1 MKNFP
6 YIHSLSTV
14 GLIHHY
20 NNDYLFNRVR
30 TDFTGDSGTGK
41 SMIADLLQ
49 LVFVGSTEFEAA
61 TESIDEKRKP
71 KGMVLNDK
79 KRGLSGKGYAFLNI
93 AVDEQQY
100 LIIGMYLENSTN
112 YAKPFIVHKSYDL
125 ESPEFLN
132 FPLLYEAFLD
142 EQNILP
148 IEDLKEHLRKKELN
162 CESMQLSSY
171 HKFLFNQEILPFDL
185 ADNPDK
191 LKTYAL
197 IIRSFSRGKGF
208 KFDTKHLQDFL
219 FGTDKEREIL
229 SSYHQQIENIQSS
242 HQDSLNYQ
250 KQIAELKKKKTALQE
265 LIVLEKKQIDS
276 RNNYLN
282 GKYSFLRNSL
292 NYKKNKLSDVIPKL
306 SQTVLEAALLEE
318 LDNVEQLKN
327 IEKEI
332 EDIQTFK
339 NSKVSV
345 EKLIEDEKRT
355 QKQYLDKN
363 AIQEKI
369 KQLEKLLPQFSNSVD
384 KIKEHYDLQLKNKE
398 ERSKLNSFIDELL
411 KKKIFDE
418 FDQSEWKKDY
428 EKTFASHNKRIQEL
442 ETEIKTNEALL
453 KFSNVDDKKSIAF
466 WAINR
471 KKGFSPI
478 EESVLIKFKELIV
491 SNPKN
496 IETKYLPNPEELFEN
511 IKKDIEDNDGFWIN
525 LNGVHEYVPLV
536 EQQFL
541 KSENPAVK
549 KEYFN
554 DKYNIAEKALVKA
567 KKVRE
572 TSEQFY
578 DSLNSISGLQ
588 ENCKMYAR
596 KLEIEGFNTIDIL
609 SINQKAF
616 DDLLIQYSRKGVVF
630 KECQKA
636 KADWDKAIDK
646 LKQFQGLA
654 ERFSKITNLDN
665 HLEEVKNKLKNLQGK
680 SDNLVRKKDCIRYFF
695 YAENSF
701 SEIENQLKQRITQ
714 SSLATVVGEVKK
726 QETELRTNRKELK
739 TGCRATQNKLKSLVL
754 EFEKNELQI
763 PEKID
768 EGKFKSEDVE
778 TLENKFQD
786 ANKSYELGIQSLV
799 KDFLVH
805 DSYKYENEADW
816 RKLARGLL
824 PEVFKSNE
832 ITEEQFSSEID
843 ERLESII
850 EKNTVIGDRKV
861 RLLLEVFSKVETT
874 FSTFSTEID
883 RLRSFFNSNDKRI
896 TGGHKVVVK
905 LDPSTDYPISWITE
919 FKKQMREENAN
930 RFGGLFKNFEEALDF
945 KKIIQNCFKQ
955 CGGKKSDPKIEDLLN
970 PKKYF
975 ELSFSLQKDNIKNS
989 GSTGQVYSA
998 IALLCIA
1005 RISLIEQG
1013 DGNKKRKG
1021 VRFMP
1026 VDEAEGLGS
1035 NYEMLS
1041 NIARSEDYQIV
1052 SMSINPVGE
1061 FEEGSHYIYMLN
1073 EPEDDEVRI
1082 NGVPFAQFTEE
1093 GVAENIHEYIVE
1105 RYDG

>member
-6 YIHSLSTV
+6 YIYSLSTV

-49 LVFVGSTEFEAA
+49 LVFVGSSEFEAA
-61 TESIDEKRKP
+61 TESMDEKRKP

-100 LIIGMYLENSTN
+100 LTIGMYLENSTN
-112 YAKPFIVHKSYDL
+112 YAKPFIVHKGYDL
-125 ESPEFLN
+125 DSPEFLN
-132 FPLLYEAFLD
+132 TPLLHASFLD

-148 IEDLKEHLRKKELN
+148 IEDLKEHLKKKELN
-162 CESMQLSSY
+162 CESMHLSTY

-219 FGTDKEREIL
+219 FGTDKEKEIL

-250 KQIAELKKKKTALQE
+250 KQIAELKKKKTALQD
-265 LIVLEKKQIDS
+265 LIALEKKQMDS
-276 RNNYLN
+276 RNSYLN
-282 GKYSFLRNSL
+282 GKYSFLFNSL

-306 SQTVLEAALLEE
+306 SQVALETVLLDDLDSAEQIVQSEE
-318 LDNVEQLKN
+318 LVDN
-327 IEKEI
+327 IRA
-332 EDIQTFK
+332 FK
-339 NSKVSV
+339 NSKTS
-345 EKLIEDEKRT
+345 EPKLIEDEKRT
-355 QKQYLDKN
+355 QKQYLDKK
-363 AIQEKI
+363 ALQEKI
-369 KQLEKLLPQFSNSVD
+369 EQLEKLLPQFSNSLD
-384 KIKEHYDLQLKNKE
+384 KIKEHYDLQLKNKG

-411 KKKIFDE
+411 EKGILDD
-418 FDQSEWKKDY
+418 FDQSEWKNDY
-428 EKTFASHNKRIQEL
+428 EKTLAKYKKRLQEL
-442 ETEIKTNEALL
+442 EIEIKTNEALL
-453 KFSNVDDKKSIAF
+453 KFSNIDDKKSIAF

-491 SNPKN
+491 SNPNN
-496 IETKYLPNPEELFEN
+496 IEEKYLPNPEELFEN
-511 IKKDIEDNDGFWIN
+511 IKKDFEDNVGFWIN
-525 LNGVHEYVPLV
+525 LNGVNEYVPLV

-541 KSENPAVK
+541 ESENPAIK
-549 KEYFN
+549 KKYFS
-554 DKYNIAEKALVKA
+554 DKYNIAEKVLAKA
-567 KKVRE
+567 KKE
-572 TSEQFY
+572 KEASEKFY
-578 DSLNSISGLQ
+578 NSLNSISGLQ
-588 ENCKMYAR
+588 ENCKIYAR
-596 KLEIEGFNTIDIL
+596 KLEIEKFNTIDIL
-609 SINQKAF
+609 SINQEDF
-616 DDLLIQYSRKGVVF
+616 EDLLIQCNRKEEIVN
-630 KECQKA
+630 ECQKA
-636 KADWDKAIDK
+636 KVDWEKANDE
-646 LKQFQGLA
+646 LKQFQNLA
-654 ERFSKITNLDN
+654 KKFSKITNLND
-665 HLEEVKNKLKNLQGK
+665 HLEELKCKLENLEEK
-680 SDNLVRKKDCIRYFF
+680 SANLLRKKDCIRYFL
-695 YAENSF
+695 YVENSF
-701 SEIENQLKQRITQ
+701 REIENQLKQKITH

-739 TGCRATQNKLKSLVL
+739 IGLRTT
-754 EFEKNELQI
+754 KNELNTLKLEFKDNNLKI
-763 PEKID
+763 PNEIDNSRLKKDDIEELKTNLEKA
-768 EGKFKSEDVE
+768 K
-778 TLENKFQD
+778 N
-786 ANKSYELGIQSLV
+786 NYEIAIQSLV
-799 KDFLVH
+799 KNFLSH
-805 DSYKYENEADW
+805 DNYKYENEDDW

-861 RLLLEVFSKVETT
+861 QLLLEVFSKVEST

-883 RLRSFFNSNDKRI
+883 RLRNFFNSNDKRI
-896 TGGHKVVVK
+896 TGGHKVVIK
-905 LDPSTDYPISWITE
+905 LDPSTDFPISWITE
-919 FKKQMREENAN
+919 FKKQMREKNAN
-930 RFGGLFKNFEEALDF
+930 RLGGLFKKFDEALDF
-945 KKIIQNCFKQ
+945 KEIIQESFKQ
-955 CGGKKSDPKIEDLLN
+955 CGGKKTDPKIEDLLN

-975 ELSFSLQKDNIKNS
+975 ELIFSLQKDNIKNS

-1013 DGNKKRKG
+1013 EGNKKRKG

-1035 NYEMLS
+1035 NYQMLS
-1041 NIARSEDYQIV
+1041 NIARSEGYQIV

-1073 EPEDDEVRI
+1073 EPEDEEVRI

>member
-49 LVFVGSTEFEAA
+49 LVFVGSSEFEAA
-61 TESIDEKRKP
+61 TESMDEKRKP

-112 YAKPFIVHKSYDL
+112 YAKPFIVHKGYDL
-125 ESPEFLN
+125 DSPEFLN
-132 FPLLYEAFLD
+132 TPLLHASFLD
-142 EQNILP
+142 KQNILP
-148 IEDLKEHLRKKELN
+148 IEDLKEHLKKKELN

-219 FGTDKEREIL
+219 FGTDREKEIL

-250 KQIAELKKKKTALQE
+250 KQIAELKKKKAALQD
-265 LIVLEKKQIDS
+265 LIALEKKQMDS
-276 RNNYLN
+276 RNSYLN
-282 GKYSFLRNSL
+282 GKYSFLLNSL
-292 NYKKNKLSDVIPKL
+292 NYKKNKLSDVTPKL
-306 SQTVLEAALLEE
+306 SQAVLETALLEE

-327 IEKEI
+327 IDKKI

-339 NSKVSV
+339 NSKVSE

-369 KQLEKLLPQFSNSVD
+369 EQLEKLLPQFSNSVD

-411 KKKIFDE
+411 KKEIFDE

-453 KFSNVDDKKSIAF
+453 KFSNVDDEKSIAF

-525 LNGVHEYVPLV
+525 LNGVYEYVPLV

-554 DKYNIAEKALVKA
+554 DKYNVAEKALVKA
-567 KKVRE
+567 KKARE
-572 TSEQFY
+572 TSKQFY

-588 ENCKMYAR
+588 ENCKMYTR
-596 KLEIEGFNTIDIL
+596 KLEIESFNTIDIL
-609 SINQKAF
+609 SINQEAF

-739 TGCRATQNKLKSLVL
+739 TGCRATQNQLKSLVL

-768 EGKFKSEDVE
+768 EDKFKSEDVE

-799 KDFLVH
+799 KDFLAH

>member
-49 LVFVGSTEFEAA
+49 LVFVGSSEFEAA
-61 TESIDEKRKP
+61 TESMDEKRKP

-93 AVDEQQY
+93 VVDDQQY

-112 YAKPFIVHKSYDL
+112 YAKPFIVHKGYDL

-132 FPLLYEAFLD
+132 TPLLHASFLV

-148 IEDLKEHLRKKELN
+148 IEDLKEHLKKKELN

-171 HKFLFNQEILPFDL
+171 HKFLFNQELLPFDL

-219 FGTDKEREIL
+219 FGTDKEKEIL

-276 RNNYLN
+276 RNSYLN
-282 GKYSFLRNSL
+282 GEYSFLRNSL
-292 NYKKNKLSDVIPKL
+292 NDKKNQLNDVTPKL
-306 SQTVLEAALLEE
+306 SQTVLETVLLEE
-318 LDNVEQLKN
+318 LDNAEQIVQSKELVDN
-327 IEKEI
+327 IRA
-332 EDIQTFK
+332 FK
-339 NSKVSV
+339 DSKAS
-345 EKLIEDEKRT
+345 EPKLIEDEKRT
-355 QKQYLDKN
+355 QKQYLAKN
-363 AIQEKI
+363 ALQEKI
-369 KQLEKLLPQFSNSVD
+369 EQLENLLPQFDNSLN
-384 KIKEHYDLQLKNKE
+384 KLKEYYNLQLKNKG
-398 ERSKLNSFIDELL
+398 ERSKLKSFIDELL
-411 KKKIFDE
+411 EKGIFDE

-428 EKTFASHNKRIQEL
+428 EKTLASHNKRIQEL

-453 KFSNVDDKKSIAF
+453 NFSNVDDKKSIAF

-511 IKKDIEDNDGFWIN
+511 IKQDYTDDNGFWLN
-525 LNGVHEYVPLV
+525 LNGVHGYVPLV

-541 KSENPAVK
+541 ESENPAVK
-549 KEYFN
+549 KKYFSE
-554 DKYNIAEKALVKA
+554 KYDVAEKALVKA
-567 KKVRE
+567 KKSRE

-588 ENCKMYAR
+588 ENCKIYAR

-609 SINQKAF
+609 SINQEAF
-616 DDLLIQYSRKGVVF
+616 DDLLIQYSRKEVVF
-630 KECQKA
+630 KECQNA
-636 KADWDKAIDK
+636 KTDWGKTNDE

-654 ERFSKITNLDN
+654 KKYSKITDLDN
-665 HLEEVKNKLKNLQGK
+665 HLEKVKNKLKSLEGK
-680 SDNLVRKKDCIRYFF
+680 SDNLVRKKDCIRYFL
-695 YAENSF
+695 YAENSLA
-701 SEIENQLKQRITQ
+701 EIESQLKQQITE
-714 SSLATVVGEVKK
+714 SSLASVLGEVKK
-726 QETELRTNRKELK
+726 QETELKTNRKELK
-739 TGCRATQNKLKSLVL
+739 IGLRTT
-754 EFEKNELQI
+754 KNELNTLKLEFKDNNMKI
-763 PEKID
+763 PNEIDNSRLKKDDIEELKTNFEKA
-768 EGKFKSEDVE
+768 K
-778 TLENKFQD
+778 N
-786 ANKSYELGIQSLV
+786 NYEIAIQSLV
-799 KDFLVH
+799 KNFLSH
-805 DSYKYENEADW
+805 DSYKYENEDDW

-832 ITEEQFSSEID
+832 ITEEQFGSEID

-861 RLLLEVFSKVETT
+861 QLLLEVFSKVEST

-905 LDPSTDYPISWITE
+905 LDPSTDYPINWITE
-919 FKKQMREENAN
+919 FKKQMRQESTN
-930 RFGGLFKNFEEALDF
+930 RTGGLFQIVDESIDF
-945 KKIIQNCFKQ
+945 KEIIQQSFKQ
-955 CGGKKSDPKIEDLLN
+955 CRGKKSDPKIEDLLN

-1005 RISLIEQG
+1005 RIALIEQG
-1013 DGNKKRKG
+1013 DGNKMRKG

-1061 FEEGSHYIYMLN
+1061 FDEGSHYIYMLN
-1073 EPEDDEVRI
+1073 EPEDEEVSI

-1105 RYDG
+1105 CYDG